1 MQLQTP
7 QAYVQFLI
15 ERGQSQA
22 AIAKRAGVSQPTISR
37 ILSGDHE
44 DPKSSVLINLSRFA
58 EEVAA
63 ASPSPAQPESQ
74 PQ

>member
-63 ASPSPAQPESQ
+63 AAPPDQPESQ

>member
-22 AIAKRAGVSQPTISR
+22 TIAKRAGVSQPTISR

-63 ASPSPAQPESQ
+63 GAPPAQPESQ